1 MNGPRDDDYDSLRDL
16 MGGTGDADS
25 DPENVDEKASGVPA
39 GEGSGDADLP
49 PGLPPEYA
57 EAYRAGYERARREEE
72 SGSSSE
78 PSDSA
83 PDPTDE
89 PTASSWSPVDEPASG
104 GERHS
109 AAEATAAIP
118 VIDEPLAASP
128 NAERQDADLAGPY
141 AAGAATQG
149 APAPGHEPTQ
159 QIPVGQ
165 VPPPVPPS
173 DPVAPAYV
181 DGEEQEGRRF
191 PLVPALL
198 ILAVVLVVVA
208 FGVGRL
214 LADNAAESEKQAGGS
229 GGSGSSGGQNAAPY
243 DGAVQAATIA
253 GATASCQARSSV
265 DAAGNPTTYEPGNA
279 YDRNLTTAWRCAG
292 SGKGQSLTI
301 TLPEGTEIAEVGLVP
316 GYAKTDPVSG
326 ADRYAQNNRIT
337 RVRWRFD
344 DGSSVVQRMG
354 GSAQNR
360 SMRTQRIAPTTTRK
374 VVLEILGSQRGPRNT
389 VAISEIRLASPAG

>member
-1 MNGPRDDDYDSLRDL
+1 M
-16 MGGTGDADS
+16 
-25 DPENVDEKASGVPA
+25 V
-39 GEGSGDADLP
+39 
-49 PGLPPEYA
+49 
-57 EAYRAGYERARREEE
+57 
-72 SGSSSE
+72 
-78 PSDSA
+78 
-83 PDPTDE
+83 
-89 PTASSWSPVDEPASG
+89 
-104 GERHS
+104 
-109 AAEATAAIP
+109 
-118 VIDEPLAASP
+118 DEPLATSP
-128 NAERQDADLAGPY
+128 NAERQDAERQDAERRDADPAEPP
-141 AAGAATQG
+141 AAASSAPEG

-159 QIPVGQ
+159 QIAVGQ

-173 DPVAPAYV
+173 SDPVAPVYD
-181 DGEEQEGRRF
+181 DGEEEEGRRF
-191 PLVPALL
+191 PLIPALL
-198 ILAVVLVVVA
+198 VLAVVLVVVA

-214 LADNAAESEKQAGGS
+214 LADNAAESENEAGGS
-229 GGSGSSGGQNAAPY
+229 GGSGGSGGQNAAPY
-243 DGAVQAATIA
+243 DGAVQPATIA

-326 ADRYAQNNRIT
+326 ANRYAQNNRIT

-374 VVLEILGSQRGPRNT
+374 VVLEILGSRRGPRNT